1 VILVLH
7 QCHLCYTDSCNTM
20 EHQQAIIILQ
30 NMIDSY
36 SLDGDEKEAV
46 VTAVGMLSWGV
57 LGKNRMKALRNKRN
71 KNIKLP

>member
-1 VILVLH
+1 
-7 QCHLCYTDSCNTM
+7 
-20 EHQQAIIILQ
+20 
-30 NMIDSY
+30 MIDSY